1 MRKEAIKNEN
11 YLPLHRWAPS
21 PRVAC
26 FVVVLMLLRSA
37 AALRSL
43 PAPAPGPAQA
53 RQGLTAGPAKLS
65 PLSLLPPP
73 SIQTQLQLPGS
84 LWADPYLPPLPRA
97 LVPKHP
103 EVEVKGAEASGRASG
118 WPPEL
123 PCSSAEAPTS
133 RRGHLRPADAS
144 ILCHTGHPNET
155 QAGEAPGAGRTH
167 YQRPAP
173 GLCKAQQVR
182 QQTTPL

>member
-11 YLPLHRWAPS
+11 YLPLHCWAPL

-26 FVVVLMLLRSA
+26 FAVALMPLG
-37 AALRSL
+37 
-43 PAPAPGPAQA
+43 APAPSPAQA
-53 RQGLTAGPAKLS
+53 RQGLTAGPTKLS
-65 PLSLLPPP
+65 TLSLLPPP
-73 SIQTQLQLPGS
+73 SV
-84 LWADPYLPPLPRA
+84 PYLPPLPRA
-97 LVPKHP
+97 LAPKHP

-133 RRGHLRPADAS
+133 GRGHLRPADDS
-144 ILCHTGHPNET
+144 TLCRTGHPNET

-167 YQRPAP
+167 YQRLAP

-182 QQTTPL
+182 QQDHHPL